1 METEQLEKMTT
12 EEKQALAKE
21 LLADV
26 ADEFDGALTAW
37 VRTNDN
43 GPWDYADLTIC
54 GQTVYV
60 GTSGGCVVSFNGRPH
75 DPDGKVNDNPHSI
88 RQSIRQVFRAAL
100 DAAKAEAAAAPTK
113 PLRSSGLG
121 M

>member
-37 VRTNDN
+37 VRQPIGSPSL
-43 GPWDYADLTIC
+43 GPYAM
-54 GQTVYV
+54 G
-60 GTSGGCVVSFNGRPH
+60 
-75 DPDGKVNDNPHSI
+75 
-88 RQSIRQVFRAAL
+88 
-100 DAAKAEAAAAPTK
+100 
-113 PLRSSGLG
+113 
-121 M
+121 